1 MTSKSDP
8 RGHPGLKL
16 CVHVSVMGC
25 YRFTNFRRNRRGSG
39 SKWHFFG
46 WFHMEWPFCKS
57 RNHWVS
63 IHTSNFNKIGQ
74 SDPEIRRW
82 GGVQVR
88 MCRDAPFHPWLV
100 ESTYLVT
107 PNPHTKFE
115 HNRPSRSWDTEV
127 RSARAHV
134 QRYPTHDLCEAPS
147 SWPPTDTP
155 KLNPIGRAVP
165 EIQKRGLHVRTFRDT
180 PSMTCVKHLVHD
192 PQLTYQNWTQSAE
205 PFLRYRSA
213 VCTCRDTPP
222 VTAA

>member
-1 MTSKSDP
+1 MCSHHTSD
-8 RGHPGLKL
+8 
-16 CVHVSVMGC
+16 
-25 YRFTNFRRNRRGSG
+25 
-39 SKWHFFG
+39 
-46 WFHMEWPFCKS
+46 FCKS

-63 IHTSNFNKIGQ
+63 IHTSNFNQIGQ

-82 GGVQVR
+82 GGGGGVQVR

-107 PNPHTKFE
+107 PNPYTKFE

-147 SWPPTDTP
+147 SWPPSHTP

-165 EIQKRGLHVRTFRDT
+165 EIQKCGLHVRTCRDT
-180 PSMTCVKHLVHD
+180 PPLTCVKRLVHD
-192 PQLTYQNWTQSAE
+192 PQLTHQNWTLSAE

-213 VCTCRDTPP
+213 VCTCACAEIPHPWHVLST
-222 VTAA
+222 

>member
-82 GGVQVR
+82 GGGG
-88 MCRDAPFHPWLV
+88 A
-100 ESTYLVT
+100 S
-107 PNPHTKFE
+107 
-115 HNRPSRSWDTEV
+115 
-127 RSARAHV
+127 AHV
-134 QRYPTHDLCEAPS
+134 QRCPI
-147 SWPPTDTP
+147 PP
-155 KLNPIGRAVP
+155 
-165 EIQKRGLHVRTFRDT
+165 
-180 PSMTCVKHLVHD
+180 MTCGKHVLSD
-192 PQLTYQNWTQSAE
+192 PQPTYQIWTQSAK
-205 PFLRYRSA
+205 PILRYRSA
-213 VCTCRDTPP
+213 VCTCARAEIPHPWLVWST
-222 VTAA
+222 